1 MYSKTDSGDGVKGAP
16 LKKTKVEE
24 VTDEDIENQEGRTK
38 SRTRQVHKELPSA
51 D

>member
-1 MYSKTDSGDGVKGAP
+1 MYSKTDSGDGGKVTP
-16 LKKTKVEE
+16 LTKTKAEE

-38 SRTRQVHKELPSA
+38 IQLQQVHKELPSA